1 MSMLS
6 YLIEHAATLGVTV
19 SEAQGELLLAYL
31 NLIEKWNRVHN
42 LTAVRDPNKMLS
54 HHLLDSLSVYPY
66 VKAENLLDVGS
77 GAGLPGIPLAI
88 INPAWNV
95 ALIDSNKKKSAFQQ
109 QVVIELGL
117 SNVNVLSGRVETIA
131 PEIKF
136 DGIISRA
143 FSEINLFI
151 DLTRN
156 LIAANGRWYAMKGVY
171 PEQELTGLAEG
182 IEVVSL
188 YELDVKPLE
197 AKRHLVILKEADD

>member
-6 YLIEHAATLGVTV
+6 YLIEHAAILGVTI
-19 SEAQGELLLAYL
+19 SETQGELLLAYL

-66 VKAENLLDVGS
+66 VKAKNLLDVGS

-151 DLTRN
+151 ELTRN
-156 LIAANGRWYAMKGVY
+156 LIAANGCWYAMKGVY

-182 IEVVSL
+182 IEVVSVH
-188 YELDVKPLE
+188 ELDVKPLE